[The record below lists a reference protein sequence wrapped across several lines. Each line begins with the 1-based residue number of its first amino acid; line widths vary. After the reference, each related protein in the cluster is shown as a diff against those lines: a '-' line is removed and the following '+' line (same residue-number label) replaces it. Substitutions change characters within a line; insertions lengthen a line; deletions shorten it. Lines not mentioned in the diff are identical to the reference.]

1 MLLGIDLGTTN
12 SLVAIYDPNR
22 EESIELCELI
32 PSVVNFETK
41 AAGILEKER
50 LLSDESTR
58 ILGSFK
64 VNMSL
69 DQSGRIAREA
79 SVLVLKE
86 LKKYTQGKPCVIS
99 VPAYFTDS
107 QRKATREAARAAGID
122 VPHLVNEPTAAALY
136 YNKNKNTVTAVYDL
150 GGGTFDISIVDNRF
164 GMNDVLVT
172 DGMKLGGDNM
182 NKAIR
187 DRIYSKCKVKKHKLN
202 EVIERRFI
210 EFSEKIKISVQ
221 KEGFAKL
228 KFDEY
233 ADVFEKTTFEL
244 NEEQYMEMV
253 KAVFGITIIMTHQAI
268 NKSGFVP
275 RDIELILVGGSTK
288 DPYLRKLISQTMNP
302 EPLTYDPDR
311 IVALG
316 AAYYAYLVYKG
327 MNIAAVSDVTKA
339 IGIEMEGDIM
349 QFIIQP
355 NSKIPIS
362 ESCMVYNSQDA
373 DKLTVNV
380 MQGNSSV
387 ASQNEKIGTLEYP
400 YSSYKKKGEGRVKV
414 TITVDVDGTIAVSVK
429 EALKDEVTITLCY
442 QK

>member
-22 EESIELCELI
+22 QESIELCELI

-41 AAGILEKER
+41 AAGTTEKQR
-50 LLSDESTR
+50 LLSDENVR

-69 DQSGRIAREA
+69 DQSGKVAREA

-86 LKKYTQGKPCVIS
+86 LRRYTQDKPCVIS

-107 QRKATREAARAAGID
+107 QRKATRESARAAGID

-164 GMNDVLVT
+164 GMNDVLAT
-172 DGMKLGGDNM
+172 DGMKLGGDNI

-187 DRIYSKCKVKKHKLN
+187 DRIYSKCKVRKHKLN

-210 EFSEKIKISVQ
+210 EFSERIKITVQ

-228 KFDEY
+228 EFGEY
-233 ADVFEKTTFEL
+233 AEVFEKTVFEL
-244 NEEQYMEMV
+244 NEEQYMSMV
-253 KAVFGITIIMTHQAI
+253 KAVFGITIVLTHQAI
-268 NKSGFVP
+268 KKAGFSPKDV
-275 RDIELILVGGSTK
+275 ELILVGGSTK
-288 DPYLRKLISQTMNP
+288 DPYLRSLISQTMNP

-311 IVALG
+311 IVAQG
-316 AAYYAYLVYKG
+316 AAYYAYLIHQG
-327 MNIAAVSDVTKA
+327 MNITAVSDVTKA
-339 IGIEMEGDIM
+339 IGIEMEGDIT
-349 QFIIQP
+349 QFIIRP

-362 ESCMVYNSQDA
+362 ESCMVQNSQDS
-373 DKLTVNV
+373 DKLIVNV
-380 MQGNSSV
+380 LQGNSSV
-387 ASQNEKIGTLEYP
+387 ASQNEKIGTLEYQ
-400 YSSYKKKGEGRVKV
+400 YSSYKMKGEGRVKV
-414 TITVDVDGTIAVSVK
+414 TIAVDADGTIAVSVK
-429 EALKDEVTITLCY
+429 EALKDEVTIKLCY